1 MLYTQTH
8 SYMQII
14 T

>member
-8 SYMQII
+8 SYSY